1 MIQHILNQ
9 PSAKLFS
16 MVQGTPALYNPFRR
30 LSVTIKNRDYLIASP
45 GFPYLRIISPLSITP
60 VSGISG
66 STACYLLSP
75 AGKE

>member
-30 LSVTIKNRDYLIASP
+30 LSVTIKKT
-45 GFPYLRIISPLSITP
+45 GT
-60 VSGISG
+60 
-66 STACYLLSP
+66 TLSP
-75 AGKE
+75 VPVFLIFGLFLPSQ